1 MSKQIEIKN
10 ISANEIW
17 VGENKSILIGGNII
31 HIKAVGDQTNEVAQA
46 QLKVNHQLF
55 NLIDGDAFFLIDLNK
70 SGKNTPEARDIWN
83 KQGDHEKVKKVG
95 IYGIHPVARVIASFV
110 MRTSSKKNRGFFK
123 TKEEALTW
131 LKK

>member
-17 VGENKSILIGGNII
+17 VGENKSILIDGNII

-55 NLIDGDAFFLIDLNK
+55 NLIDGDAFF
-70 SGKNTPEARDIWN
+70 EARDIWN